1 MKNNILN
8 ALIGVLIIGVVLG
21 VSLWYMAA
29 PDQVYMQGQVE
40 AKQINVASKIP
51 GRVEQVLVQEG
62 QDVKQGDVLLILGT
76 PEIDA
81 KLAQVKALEN
91 AAQAMDSKVQAGAR
105 QQEVNAA
112 LNMLN
117 QATTALEL
125 AKSTYDRIENLYQE
139 KVIPAQKRD
148 EAHAQYKAAIE
159 TQNIAQSNYQMIKEG
174 AREQDK
180 RAAQAVVDQTQ
191 AGVAEV
197 NIFKSEGQV
206 IAPRDGQI
214 ITIMPNAG
222 EIVNAGYP
230 LVNLVD
236 LQDVWVFFN
245 VREDLMPYFTMGREL
260 PAIIPGLGNKEII
273 LQVRYIAAQG
283 DYATWS
289 ATKTKGDFDMK
300 TFLIK
305 AYPIEQVQGLRPG
318 MSALIDQKNLK

>member
-1 MKNNILN
+1 MKNNIIN
-8 ALIGVLIIGVVLG
+8 ALIGVLVIAAVLG

-62 QDVKQGDVLLILGT
+62 QDVKQGEVLLILGT

-81 KLAQVKALEN
+81 KLAQV
-91 AAQAMDSKVQAGAR
+91 QAMEHAAKAMDNKVQAGAR

-112 LNMLN
+112 YNMLQ
-117 QATTALEL
+117 QAITGAEL
-125 AKSTYDRIENLYQE
+125 AKSTYQRVENLYND

-148 EAHAQYKAAIE
+148 EAHAQYKAAIQ
-159 TQNIAQSNYQMIKEG
+159 TQEVAEAHYQMVKEG
-174 AREQDK
+174 AREEDK
-180 RAAQAVVDQTQ
+180 RAALAVVQQTQ

-197 NIFKSEGQV
+197 NIFKSEGEV
-206 IAPRDGQI
+206 KAPRDGQI

-236 LQDVWVFFN
+236 LDDVWVFFN
-245 VREDLMPYFTMGREL
+245 VREDLMPYFKMHTQL
-260 PAIIPGLGNKEII
+260 PAIIPGLGNQEVI
-273 LQVRYIAAQG
+273 LEVRYIAPQG

-305 AYPIEQVQGLRPG
+305 AYPTTKVPGLRPG

>member
-1 MKNNILN
+1 MKKNIIN
-8 ALIGVLIIGVVLG
+8 ALIGILIIGVVLG
-21 VSLWYMAA
+21 VSLWYLAA

-51 GRVEQVLVQEG
+51 GRVEQVLVEEG
-62 QDVKQGDVLLILGT
+62 QDVKKGDVLLVLGT

-81 KLAQVKALEN
+81 KLAQVQALEH
-91 AAQAMDSKVQAGAR
+91 AAQAMDSKVKAGSR
-105 QQEVNAA
+105 QQEVQAA
-112 LNMLN
+112 YNMLQ
-117 QATTALEL
+117 QAKTAASL
-125 AKSTYDRIENLYQE
+125 AKSTYERVENLYND
-139 KVIPAQKRD
+139 KVVPAQKRD
-148 EAHAQYKAAIE
+148 EAYAQYKASME
-159 TQNIAQSNYQMIKEG
+159 SEKIAESNYQMIQEG
-174 AREQDK
+174 AREEDK
-180 RAAQAVVDQTQ
+180 KAALAMVHQTQ

-206 IAPRDGQI
+206 KAPRDGQI

-222 EIVNAGYP
+222 EIINAGYP

-236 LQDVWVFFN
+236 LDDVWVFFN
-245 VREDLMPYFTMGREL
+245 VREDLMPYFKMNTQL
-260 PAIIPGLGNKEII
+260 QAIIPGLGNQEVT
-273 LQVRYIAAQG
+273 LEVRYIAAQG

-305 AYPIEQVQGLRPG
+305 AYPTTKVPGLRPG